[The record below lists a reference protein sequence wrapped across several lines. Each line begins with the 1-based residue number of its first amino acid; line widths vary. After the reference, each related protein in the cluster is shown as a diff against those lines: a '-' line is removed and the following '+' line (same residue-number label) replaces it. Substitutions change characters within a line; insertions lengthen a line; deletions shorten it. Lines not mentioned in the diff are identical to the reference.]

1 MNIAILGTGPAAI
14 ASAVL
19 LRDKNK
25 VMLLT
30 RNEINT
36 KQTHQ
41 LTLYTNNHTL
51 TAYEAFHL
59 YNSPEADDFI
69 INKADIILVTLPTH
83 AVYKTLSNLADQINQ
98 ATKKREI
105 QLGLIYGQGDMNYLL
120 PKTIKRNLNL
130 GLFATAFLPWIVK
143 RVPTTEQIHVKL
155 YGVEHFNLIYATTQ
169 IDYNFILKNLYKQ
182 LSDITYAYTPYSSSV
197 ALASDNMLL
206 HPPRLAALF
215 GQRWSRYEDVP
226 TFYRDYG
233 ILEQITFTSLEAEV
247 YRLKRHI
254 YEQDIEKLLNP
265 SKGAF
270 LLSYKEFEELNDKAK
285 YGNIQTKPFDIH
297 TYTHKEHTTAS
308 KAPVVYDSKTDT
320 YSIDTNH
327 RYFKDDF
334 EYGLLYVKLMART
347 YHFATPIIDALL
359 NWWQENIQKISKD
372 NPYLSQIIKFN

>member
-1 MNIAILGTGPAAI
+1 MNIAILGTGPAAV

-19 LRDKNK
+19 LRNK
-25 VMLLT
+25 HNVMMLT
-30 RNEINT
+30 RSEINT

-51 TAYEAFHL
+51 TTYEAFHL

-83 AVYKTLSNLADQINQ
+83 AVHETLAKLADQINQ

-105 QLGLIYGQGDMNYLL
+105 QLGLIYGQGDINYLL
-120 PKTIKRNLNL
+120 PHIIKRNLNL
-130 GLFATAFLPWIVK
+130 GIFATAFLPWIAK

-155 YGVEHFNLIYATTQ
+155 YGVEQFNLIYATTQ
-169 IDYNFILKNLYKQ
+169 IDYNFIEQNLYKH

-215 GQRWSRYEDVP
+215 GQRWTNYEDVP

-233 ILEQITFTSLEAEV
+233 ILEQIVFTGLEKEIYSL
-247 YRLKRHI
+247 KQHI
-254 YEQDIEKLLNP
+254 KNILSLGDDAY
-265 SKGAF
+265 
-270 LLSYKEFEELNDKAK
+270 LLSYEQFEELNH
-285 YGNIQTKPFDIH
+285 QEFDIQ

-308 KAPVVYDSKTDT
+308 KAPVAYDSERNCYK
-320 YSIDTNH
+320 IDTNH

-334 EYGLLYVKLMART
+334 EYGLLYVKLMAQT
-347 YHFATPIIDALL
+347 YNFDTPIIDRLL
-359 NWWQENIQKISKD
+359 SWAEKNISPISKD
-372 NPYLSQIIKFN
+372 NPYLSQIIKFQ

>member
-19 LRDKNK
+19 LRNNNKIALITRDKS
-25 VMLLT
+25 
-30 RNEINT
+30 NT
-36 KQTHQ
+36 KQIHD
-41 LTLYTNNHTL
+41 LTLHTHEK
-51 TAYEAFHL
+51 TIYSRAPYYA

-83 AVYKTLSNLADQINQ
+83 AVYKTLASLADQINQ

-130 GLFATAFLPWIVK
+130 GLFATAFLPWIAK
-143 RVPTTEQIHVKL
+143 RVLTTEQIQVKL

-169 IDYNFILKNLYKQ
+169 IDYNFILKNLYKH

-215 GQRWSRYEDVP
+215 GQRWSRYEYIP

-233 ILEQITFTSLEAEV
+233 ILEQIVFTELEKEV
-247 YRLKRHI
+247 YALKLHI
-254 YEQDIEKLLNP
+254 KDTLGLGDDSY
-265 SKGAF
+265 
-270 LLSYKEFEELNDKAK
+270 LLSYEQFEELNH
-285 YGNIQTKPFDIH
+285 QEFDIQ

-308 KAPVVYDSKTDT
+308 KAPAVYDSKTDT

-334 EYGLLYVKLMART
+334 EYGLLYVKLMAQT
-347 YHFATPIIDALL
+347 YAFETPIIDRLL
-359 NWWQENIQKISKD
+359 SWAEKNISPINKD
-372 NPYLSQIIKFN
+372 NPYLSQIIKFQ

>member
-19 LRDKNK
+19 LRNNNN

-41 LTLYTNNHTL
+41 LTLYANNHTL
-51 TAYEAFHL
+51 TTYEAFHL

-83 AVYKTLSNLADQINQ
+83 AVYKTLLSLADQINQ

-130 GLFATAFLPWIVK
+130 GLFATAFLPWIAK

-233 ILEQITFTSLEAEV
+233 ILEQITFTTLEAEV
-247 YRLKRHI
+247 YNLKQHI
-254 YEQDIEKLLNP
+254 KDTLDLGDDAY
-265 SKGAF
+265 
-270 LLSYKEFEELNDKAK
+270 LLSYEQFEKLNH
-285 YGNIQTKPFDIH
+285 QEFDIQ

-320 YSIDTNH
+320 YSIDINH

-334 EYGLLYVKLMART
+334 EYGLLYVKLMAQT
-347 YHFATPIIDALL
+347 YNFDTPMIDRLL
-359 NWWQENIQKISKD
+359 SWAEKNISPISKD
-372 NPYLSQIIKFN
+372 NPYLSQIIKFQ

>member
-19 LRDKNK
+19 LRNNNNIA
-25 VMLLT
+25 LIT
-30 RNEINT
+30 RNRSNT
-36 KQTHQ
+36 KQIHD
-41 LTLYTNNHTL
+41 LTLHTHEKTLYSRAPYYT
-51 TAYEAFHL
+51 

-83 AVYKTLSNLADQINQ
+83 AVYKTLASLADQINQ

-105 QLGLIYGQGDMNYLL
+105 QLGLIYGQGDINYLL

-130 GLFATAFLPWIVK
+130 GLFATSFLPWIVK

-155 YGVEHFNLIYATTQ
+155 YGIEHFNLIYATTQ

-206 HPPRLAALF
+206 HPPRLASLF

-233 ILEQITFTSLEAEV
+233 ILEQITFTELEKEV
-247 YRLKRHI
+247 YALKLHI
-254 YEQDIEKLLNP
+254 KDTLGLGDDSYLLAYEQ
-265 SKGAF
+265 
-270 LLSYKEFEELNDKAK
+270 FEELNH
-285 YGNIQTKPFDIH
+285 QEFDIH
-297 TYTHKEHTTAS
+297 TYTHKEHTTSS
-308 KAPVVYDSKTDT
+308 KAPAVYDPKTDT

-334 EYGLLYVKLMART
+334 EYGLLYVKLMAQT
-347 YHFATPIIDALL
+347 YAFETPMIDRLL
-359 NWWQENIQKISKD
+359 SWSEKNISPINKD
-372 NPYLSQIIKFN
+372 NPYLSQIIKFQ